1 MATTSLQ
8 IMPSLILATQQRDS
22 GRSTSGKTESGRL
35 TPGATSAS
43 ENKQINLTPAAAL
56 KGTLNT
62 DALSAS
68 SGYKIAA
75 MQFTLMSRTAFATQ
89 VPPELLTIIGSG
101 FLAYHYRSLSLPA
114 SIWGKWAAVAGLM
127 TAIFPL
133 TGGFMVPLDHKIARI
148 AGQEPPV
155 EPFEDAPMD
164 REMEKSNTE
173 EFLETGLTG
182 TGTTEA
188 LKWLN
193 ARMSVDDRQRRLI
206 DIKLTT
212 PIATLQCF
220 VTLEQAAASSISTS
234 ATQMTDNISAQP

>member
-1 MATTSLQ
+1 MAFLTSHLGHHDSPTLLALKGFAVGSTLFIAGSMATTSLQ

-75 MQFTLMSRTAFATQ
+75 MQFTLMSKTAFATQ
-89 VPPELLTIIGSG
+89 VPPELLTIIASG

-114 SIWGKWAAVAGLM
+114 SIWGKWAAVTGLM

-164 REMEKSNTE
+164 KEMEKSNTE
-173 EFLETGLTG
+173 EFLVRWGV
-182 TGTTEA
+182 
-188 LKWLN
+188 LN
-193 ARMSVDDRQRRLI
+193 SVRAVI
-206 DIKLTT
+206 
-212 PIATLQCF
+212 
-220 VTLEQAAASSISTS
+220 VAAAGGVGLWGLL
-234 ATQMTDNISAQP
+234 A